1 MEDSHQNPRETE
13 EKNIETI
20 LSSQDDL
27 ENKNIMFID
36 FPSINSLSVLNEKDM
51 KNSYTMNKRNKR
63 QYSES
68 ELAQLRLKNKESAKR
83 SREKKK
89 REYLLLQKEVRLLKK
104 ENENFRNKIGLLCP
118 HCQAIFINEQSPLTN
133 CSSINQFESKN
144 DIHISLNI
152 NQTFQKKI
160 SYFTYYST

>member
-63 QYSES
+63 QYFES

-89 REYLLLQKEVRLLKK
+89 REYL
-104 ENENFRNKIGLLCP
+104 
-118 HCQAIFINEQSPLTN
+118 
-133 CSSINQFESKN
+133 
-144 DIHISLNI
+144 
-152 NQTFQKKI
+152 
-160 SYFTYYST
+160 

>member
-20 LSSQDDL
+20 LSSLDDL

-89 REYLLLQKEVRLLKK
+89 REYLLLQKEVKLFKK
-104 ENENFRNKIGLLCP
+104 ENENFRNKIELLCP
-118 HCQAIFINEQSPLTN
+118 QCQAIFINEQSPLTN

>member
-1 MEDSHQNPRETE
+1 MEDSHQNPSETE

-36 FPSINSLSVLNEKDM
+36 FPSINSLSVLNEKYM
-51 KNSYTMNKRNKR
+51 KKSYTTNKRNKR

-83 SREKKK
+83 
-89 REYLLLQKEVRLLKK
+89 
-104 ENENFRNKIGLLCP
+104 
-118 HCQAIFINEQSPLTN
+118 
-133 CSSINQFESKN
+133 
-144 DIHISLNI
+144 
-152 NQTFQKKI
+152 
-160 SYFTYYST
+160 

>member
-1 MEDSHQNPRETE
+1 MEDSHQNPSETE

-36 FPSINSLSVLNEKDM
+36 FPSINSLSVLNEKYM
-51 KNSYTMNKRNKR
+51 KKSYTMNKRNKR

-83 SREKKK
+83 
-89 REYLLLQKEVRLLKK
+89 
-104 ENENFRNKIGLLCP
+104 
-118 HCQAIFINEQSPLTN
+118 
-133 CSSINQFESKN
+133 
-144 DIHISLNI
+144 
-152 NQTFQKKI
+152 
-160 SYFTYYST
+160 

>member
-51 KNSYTMNKRNKR
+51 KNS
-63 QYSES
+63 
-68 ELAQLRLKNKESAKR
+68 
-83 SREKKK
+83 
-89 REYLLLQKEVRLLKK
+89 
-104 ENENFRNKIGLLCP
+104 
-118 HCQAIFINEQSPLTN
+118 
-133 CSSINQFESKN
+133 
-144 DIHISLNI
+144 
-152 NQTFQKKI
+152 
-160 SYFTYYST
+160 

>member
-1 MEDSHQNPRETE
+1 MEDSHQNPSETE

-36 FPSINSLSVLNEKDM
+36 FPSINSLSVLNEKYM

-83 SREKKK
+83 
-89 REYLLLQKEVRLLKK
+89 
-104 ENENFRNKIGLLCP
+104 
-118 HCQAIFINEQSPLTN
+118 
-133 CSSINQFESKN
+133 
-144 DIHISLNI
+144 
-152 NQTFQKKI
+152 
-160 SYFTYYST
+160 

>member
-13 EKNIETI
+13 AKNIETI

-63 QYSES
+63 PTSFFISTYIYISQITMT
-68 ELAQLRLKNKESAKR
+68 
-83 SREKKK
+83 
-89 REYLLLQKEVRLLKK
+89 
-104 ENENFRNKIGLLCP
+104 NFMFNMIMISNL
-118 HCQAIFINEQSPLTN
+118 I
-133 CSSINQFESKN
+133 
-144 DIHISLNI
+144 IHRCHKSLD
-152 NQTFQKKI
+152 
-160 SYFTYYST
+160 